1 MLRYS
6 ADLGPTNE
14 DTFIHRLAC
23 VIRYH
28 MRTPVILRHCL
39 STVVITMLINNYSAI
54 SLEPMFSF
62 LFQALSQIAGLPFV
76 EGHRADIFI
85 CEEIGQTYSVVPQLQ

>member
-1 MLRYS
+1 MLRY
-6 ADLGPTNE
+6 AANIGPTNE

-23 VIRYH
+23 VLRYH
-28 MRTPVILRHCL
+28 MRTPVVLRHCL

-62 LFQALSQIAGLPFV
+62 LFQALPQIAGLHFIEAHKPS
-76 EGHRADIFI
+76 IFI
-85 CEEIGQTYSVVPQLQ
+85 CEEIGHVHTTIPKLQ